1 LRGVDILGSYGVEV
15 STSVE
20 GASNVRHFLGL
31 SRFSTSL
38 NFRRIPTIS
47 GQTIFGRLF
56 AQLRENKELVLSASI
71 IMRSQKAKL
80 KKEMTMKTVYFL
92 AGVALTILIA
102 GCATIQ
108 GSGDVDQG
116 RQALLE
122 GNYKRALG
130 LFQDAE
136 KVDPKYLYGTEL
148 REGVSSFLG
157 RTQYLT
163 GNYTQ
168 ARQTLEKAL
177 SRHKSDNVAR
187 LYLGLTLYRLGDQKA
202 ALTNMQ
208 RGMQGIYNFLQYINT
223 NFRYE
228 FGKDWDDAG
237 TIRADIK
244 SNLAMISSDK
254 IDWPQLVAG
263 GERVG
268 LAIEREEEIFR
279 DEFARRGA

>member
-1 LRGVDILGSYGVEV
+1 
-15 STSVE
+15 
-20 GASNVRHFLGL
+20 
-31 SRFSTSL
+31 
-38 NFRRIPTIS
+38 
-47 GQTIFGRLF
+47 
-56 AQLRENKELVLSASI
+56 
-71 IMRSQKAKL
+71 
-80 KKEMTMKTVYFL
+80 MKTRYFL
-92 AGVALTILIA
+92 AGASLSILLA
-102 GCATIQ
+102 GCATIR
-108 GSGDVDQG
+108 GSEDVDQG
-116 RQALLE
+116 RQAMLE
-122 GNYKRALG
+122 GRYQRALG
-130 LFQDAE
+130 LFEDAE
-136 KVDPKYLYGTEL
+136 HVDPRYVYGTEV
-148 REGVSSFLG
+148 RAGVLSYLG

-168 ARQTLEKAL
+168 ARQTLEKAV

-228 FGKDWDDAG
+228 YGKDWDDAG

-279 DEFARRGA
+279 DEFTRRG